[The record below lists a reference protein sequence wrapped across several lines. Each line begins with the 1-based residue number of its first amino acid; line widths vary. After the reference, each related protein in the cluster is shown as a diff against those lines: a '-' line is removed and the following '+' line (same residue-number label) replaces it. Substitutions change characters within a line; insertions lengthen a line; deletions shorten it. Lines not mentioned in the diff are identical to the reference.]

1 MNTLLT
7 VSLVIFKIFMN
18 YLLSLIIFIPLST
31 LAELIP
37 IDDSGLS
44 NVDGQNGPAI
54 GFIWDDVYATGENIK
69 LTLDFDSG
77 IPLVFT
83 DFYWVGHD
91 SARKGD
97 TVYGGNVG
105 SYDDP
110 FFLNIQEES
119 ITLTDGENLSR
130 TTLVTAF
137 PEGTYKGS
145 DLDAGKMDLGALM
158 TLEHASGNTDETWL
172 LFNGMHLDGT
182 YLKSWAP
189 EGGGLAMSGELNFH
203 ADELTFQTATVNAAP
218 SNNSNT
224 AWQIT
229 GFDLYLPIGQ
239 TLYQPATL
247 TISEEQQVIF
257 EIAAVNSNTAAAFYA
272 APTGSVRAENISLN
286 DWNAGT
292 SYIEGIQ
299 LQHLKVQTHDLN

>member
-1 MNTLLT
+1 
-7 VSLVIFKIFMN
+7 MN
-18 YLLSLIIFIPLST
+18 YMLLLMIFTSIST
-31 LAELIP
+31 FAELTP
-37 IDDSGLS
+37 IDDAALS
-44 NVDGQNGPAI
+44 NVDGQNGAAI
-54 GFIWDDVYATGENIK
+54 GFVWDDVYATGEDIK

-91 SARKGD
+91 SARKGND
-97 TVYGGNVG
+97 VYGGNVG

-110 FFLNIQEES
+110 FFLNIQEEQ
-119 ITLTDGENLSR
+119 ITLTDGEVMTS

-137 PEGTYKGS
+137 PEGSYKGS
-145 DLDAGKMDLGALM
+145 NLDAGKMDLGALM

-189 EGGGLAMSGELNFH
+189 DGGGLAMSGELNFH
-203 ADELTFQTATVNAAP
+203 ADELIFQTATVNAAP
-218 SNNSNT
+218 SNNLNT
-224 AWQIT
+224 AWRIAE
-229 GFDLYLPIGQ
+229 FDLYLPIGQ
-239 TLYQPATL
+239 SLYQPASL
-247 TISEEQQVIF
+247 TISEEQQIIF

-286 DWNAGT
+286 DWNAGA

-299 LQHLKVQTHDLN
+299 LQHLRVQTHDLN